1 MVARASRTGH
11 VAPILPR
18 LGPSLRALREKKG
31 LPLWK
36 VAHAAEMDSTLLSKI
51 ELGQRLPTSEQTALL
66 ARFFGVGETE
76 LESIRM
82 AEKFLTDN
90 GHNLAAAAI
99 AAARIHESAGHYFA
113 KRRVRT
119 RLRL

>member
-1 MVARASRTGH
+1 
-11 VAPILPR
+11 
-18 LGPSLRALREKKG
+18 
-31 LPLWK
+31 LWK